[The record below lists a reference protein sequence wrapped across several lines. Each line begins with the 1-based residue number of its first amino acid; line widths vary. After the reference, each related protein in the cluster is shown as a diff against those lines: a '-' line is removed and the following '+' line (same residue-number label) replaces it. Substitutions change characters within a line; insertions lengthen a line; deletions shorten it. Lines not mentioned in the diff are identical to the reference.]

1 MPPCFIKEHKN
12 MLAKTCLLKSNVVV
26 GMSWEANIVRKKS
39 NYFICDG
46 DWQQFVVHH
55 QLELGDI
62 LLFFLIDKS
71 TFHVLAY
78 NQKCY
83 SNFSGSP
90 LFEELSSSSEEKQDT
105 SRNAK
110 RVKTEPKESSEE
122 EEVESG
128 SEENGPKK
136 IRLSVVNLNNKDPY
150 YEIVVKKSHTFFM
163 TIPMSFARWTGIIDM
178 KRMRLDNGEGKKWGV
193 DVVRKKGSIRITR
206 GWAEFRTHNKI
217 ANGQTCRF
225 KLIRGNG
232 GGKNVLQVKM
242 ALDLNFVLGLERI
255 ESLS

>member
-1 MPPCFIKEHKN
+1 
-12 MLAKTCLLKSNVVV
+12 MLSLERRGSKY
-26 GMSWEANIVRKKS
+26 RRKS

-122 EEVESG
+122 EEVERK
-128 SEENGPKK
+128 EENGSKE
-136 IRLSVVNLNNKDPY
+136 DQ
-150 YEIVVKKSHTFFM
+150 
-163 TIPMSFARWTGIIDM
+163 AQC
-178 KRMRLDNGEGKKWGV
+178 GELKQQ
-193 DVVRKKGSIRITR
+193 RSI
-206 GWAEFRTHNKI
+206 
-217 ANGQTCRF
+217 
-225 KLIRGNG
+225 L
-232 GGKNVLQVKM
+232 
-242 ALDLNFVLGLERI
+242 
-255 ESLS
+255 